1 MGGPDKILEFAD
13 VRRQAGS
20 GGGNPSRSLFS
31 QGFPHPLGAP
41 NSPARVGVECGL
53 VNFLCS
59 FWNMEERWEERVRMG
74 LNLCEA
80 AGWRG
85 AHVPSLA

>member
-1 MGGPDKILEFAD
+1 MGGPDEILEFAD

-31 QGFPHPLGAP
+31 QGFPHPSLGAP
-41 NSPARVGVECGL
+41 NGPARVGIECGF

-59 FWNMEERWEERVRMG
+59 FSNMEERWEERVRME
-74 LNLCEA
+74 LNL
-80 AGWRG
+80 
-85 AHVPSLA
+85 V